1 MTKIA
6 PGAATLEREI
16 HLLKATLKNMP
27 VGVFMCDAEGIVQ
40 LCNAR
45 YLKMYN
51 LDPEVVRPGVSLHE
65 WITHRKRTGQFEGD
79 VDAYCDFIFSTAA
92 GGEGTDT
99 IWETPDGRTI
109 HILMQPIEGEG
120 GWVVTHEDVTKQ
132 KKAEAQVAHM
142 AHHDTLTNL
151 PNRTLLQEQ
160 LKQALH
166 WVSRGQKL
174 AVLFLDLDNFKGVND
189 TLGHPVGDE
198 LLKTVADRLRACA
211 RETDIVA
218 RLGGDEF
225 VVVQTPIDGPADS
238 AALAER
244 IRDALTAPCTVMDH
258 HIVIDTSIGIA
269 IAPHDGV
276 EPDVLLKNA
285 DMALYGAKAAG
296 RGTARFFEQA
306 MDARMMERRTLEME
320 LRHAFTE
327 GEFELHY
334 QPLVALDSNR
344 INSCEAL
351 LRWRHPTRGLV
362 PPATFIPLA
371 EEIGLITRI
380 GEWVIRTACNDAARW
395 PDDVTVAVNVSPV
408 QFRSQNLTQVVTN
421 ALAASGLPGTRLCV
435 EITEGILMDQTDA
448 ALTTLHQL
456 RALGV
461 KIAMDDFGTGY
472 SSLSYLQKFPFDKI
486 KIDRSFISELSENEE
501 ASAIVRAVTSLAA
514 SFRMETTAEGVET
527 EEQRDMARDLGCT
540 EMQGW
545 LVSKAQPASEIA
557 KLFPAPRDAKVA

>member
-1 MTKIA
+1 MRA
-6 PGAATLEREI
+6 NADTLAGKLR
-16 HLLKATLKNMP
+16 LLEDTLMNIP
-27 VGVFMCDAEGIVQ
+27 LGVVMFD
-40 LCNAR
+40 
-45 YLKMYN
+45 
-51 LDPEVVRPGVSLHE
+51 
-65 WITHRKRTGQFEGD
+65 
-79 VDAYCDFIFSTAA
+79 AA
-92 GGEGTDT
+92 GVIQVVNDRYFDIYDFDRTEVQPGMTLRELMVQRQKLGLLDNSRNVDEHCERIISGIKRGET
-99 IWETPDGRTI
+99 TPRRMVTPKGRSV
-109 HILMQPIEGEG
+109 HMMVQPISGG
-120 GWVVTHEDVTKQ
+120 GWVVTHEDVTTQKQ
-132 KKAEAQVAHM
+132 AEAQIEHM
-142 AHHDTLTNL
+142 AHHDALTNL
-151 PNRTLLQEQ
+151 PNRILLQEELQ
-160 LKQALH
+160 RALH
-166 WVSRGQKL
+166 WVARGQKL
-174 AVLFLDLDNFKGVND
+174 AVLFLDLDNFKGIND
-189 TLGHPVGDE
+189 TLGHAVGDE
-198 LLKTVADRLRACA
+198 LLKAVAARLRACL

-225 VVVQTPIDGPADS
+225 VIVQTPIEEPSDA
-238 AALAER
+238 AALAKR
-244 IRDALTAPCTVMDH
+244 IREALSAACDLGDH
-258 HIVIDTSIGIA
+258 QIAIDTSIGIA
-269 IAPHDGV
+269 LAPNDGI
-276 EPDVLLKNA
+276 EPEVLLKNA
-285 DMALYGAKAAG
+285 DMALYDAKGAG
-296 RGTARFFEQA
+296 RGTSRYFEQA
-306 MDARMMERRTLEME
+306 MNARVTERRALELE
-320 LRHAFTE
+320 LRRAFVN

-334 QPLVALDSNR
+334 QPLITLDSGR
-344 INSCEAL
+344 ISGCEAL

-362 PPATFIPLA
+362 PPKLFIPLA

>member
-1 MTKIA
+1 
-6 PGAATLEREI
+6 
-16 HLLKATLKNMP
+16 
-27 VGVFMCDAEGIVQ
+27 
-40 LCNAR
+40 
-45 YLKMYN
+45 
-51 LDPEVVRPGVSLHE
+51 
-65 WITHRKRTGQFEGD
+65 
-79 VDAYCDFIFSTAA
+79 
-92 GGEGTDT
+92 
-99 IWETPDGRTI
+99 
-109 HILMQPIEGEG
+109 
-120 GWVVTHEDVTKQ
+120 VTHEDVTKQ